1 MRRSLFL
8 AIPLILLVVP
18 AGHAQESTTTPVPP
32 STTAAPATTEPPADK
47 VTQLTPREAAEL
59 RADILMARKEFEG
72 AIHAYDAILKT
83 DPKNAPLL
91 NKMGV
96 AYQQITDLRH
106 SEHYY
111 KRAMQADKTFASAVN
126 NVGTVEYERGHY
138 GKAISYYQKALVYGS
153 EMPTIY
159 SNLGYAY
166 FSNKEYPEAMG
177 SFSKA
182 LALDPTVFDRKGGNG
197 TIIQDRTAPDPGLFY
212 YFVAK
217 SFAQSGDA
225 EHAAHYLKLAR
236 DDGYKGYTAAQTD
249 PAFARV
255 IKDPGVQDVFK
266 VIPAYAV
273 ESKKP
278 TSN

>member
-8 AIPLILLVVP
+8 AIPFILLVAPV
-18 AGHAQESTTTPVPP
+18 GRAQESA
-32 STTAAPATTEPPADK
+32 AAPATTEPP
-47 VTQLTPREAAEL
+47 VENISQLTPREAAEL

-72 AIHAYDAILKT
+72 AIRAYDAILKN
-83 DPKNAPLL
+83 DPKNATLL

-96 AYQQITDLRH
+96 AYQQMTDLRH
-106 SEHYY
+106 SERCY
-111 KRAMQADKTFASAVN
+111 KKAMQADKTFASAVN
-126 NVGTVEYERGHY
+126 NVGTVEYERGHN
-138 GKAISYYQKALVYGS
+138 GKAISYYRKALVFGS

-177 SFSKA
+177 SFAKA
-182 LALDPTVFDRKGGNG
+182 LALDPSVFDRKGGNG
-197 TIIQDRTAPDPGLFY
+197 TIIQDRTAPDPGLFN

-217 SFAQSGDA
+217 SFAQAGDA
-225 EHAAHYLKLAR
+225 ERAAHYLKLSR
-236 DDGYKGYTAAQTD
+236 DDGYKGYTAALTD

-255 IKDPGVQDVFK
+255 IKDPGVQDVFR

-273 ESKKP
+273 EGKKP